1 MFKLFKKMPRWLRKT
16 IAITFL
22 VTIAISL
29 IVVLFIGILFVGKF
43 TQHAKE
49 NADRNSTY
57 ASIVEQ
63 LPDRDVGAI
72 KDPLYSDINGPLYSD
87 KEFSQSER
95 LDSAYRVDFV
105 DVGYGDCTVLSNGAE
120 TMVVDTGDAFGGKLA
135 AKHLRTNGISRI
147 SVLVVTNESNEH
159 IGGLSLL
166 LHDFEVDTLIVPN
179 ANTENEVM
187 KTCIAFA
194 KENGVEVKTAKALD
208 AWNIGQAQVQILSAK
223 HNVIIRIGLQATSFL
238 LMSDASLEEEM
249 ALLELD
255 IDVSATVLKASSHG
269 SANTS
274 SSNFLKW
281 IAPKYAVVS
290 CDKTVATPNVK
301 TLNRLYETAVVYR
314 TDKFGTVS
322 VLSDGC
328 EYALTVAK
336 L

>member
-1 MFKLFKKMPRWLRKT
+1 MLALFKKMPRWLRKT

-29 IVVLFIGILFVGKF
+29 IAVLFIGIIFVGKF

-49 NADRNSTY
+49 NTDRNSTY

-72 KDPLYSDINGPLYSD
+72 KDPLYSD

-95 LDSAYRVDFV
+95 LDSTYRVDFV
-105 DVGYGDCTVLSNGAE
+105 DVGYGDCTVLSNGTE

-135 AKHLRTNGISRI
+135 AKHLRANGISRI

-159 IGGLSLL
+159 IGGLSLF

-179 ANTENEVM
+179 VNTENEVM
-187 KTCIAFA
+187 KTCLAFA

-223 HNVIIRIGLQATSFL
+223 HNIIIRIGLQATSFL